1 MKIKG
6 ANAIIKVLQE
16 EGADIIFGYPGGSV
30 TNIFNA
36 LYGSAV
42 KNILPVHEQGAV
54 HAADGYARATGK
66 VGVCLATAGP
76 GATNIITG
84 LATAYLDS
92 IPLVAITGQVASQ
105 HIGRDSFQEVDIV
118 SMTMAVTKYNTMV
131 TDINDLVPSLRK
143 AFRIAREGRQGPVL
157 VDVPSSIQIS
167 EVDWSEIIT
176 VAMTTEEPEISKQD
190 NDFEQCIQAIRVAK
204 RPLLLIGGGVISA
217 GVAADIVTIV
227 EKFNMPIASTLMG
240 LGAVPTEHK
249 NFLGLTGMHGHK
261 AANLAVSDADTL
273 IVIGSR
279 VSERVTGDR
288 DVYANQ
294 KKIIH
299 FDIDPSEV
307 DKNIVSEISIFG
319 DLKETVPNIASRN
332 LPELSIREWWEQI
345 RSWQQE
351 FAMVVIAEE
360 NEKITAPWVMLE
372 MSRLLKSKDPVYVS
386 DVGQNQMWAAQ
397 HLKITSPRHHITSGG
412 CGTMGFALPAS
423 IGVQIACPEK
433 FVVSI
438 SGDGGFK
445 MTGMELYT
453 AVNQK
458 LPLLNIV
465 INNSCLGMVRQWQ
478 ELFFEE
484 RYSSTILEEFDFI
497 SFAKSFKAQAILVR
511 TKKEFTAAILKSMK
525 PRTVPL
531 VIEVR
536 IEQNDMVEP
545 MVAPNAPIQKF
556 VDIWR

>member
-1 MKIKG
+1 MKMKG
-6 ANAIIKVLQE
+6 ANAIIRVLQE
-16 EGADIIFGYPGGSV
+16 EGVDVIFGYPGGSV

-36 LYGSAV
+36 LYDSDV

-66 VGVCLATAGP
+66 IGVCLATAGP

-131 TDINDLVPSLRK
+131 TSEDDLIPSLRK

-167 EVDWSEIIT
+167 ELDWQEVISATSTI
-176 VAMTTEEPEISKQD
+176 EEAENYMQE
-190 NDFEQCIQAIRVAK
+190 NDLEKSIQAINRAK
-204 RPLLLIGGGVISA
+204 RPMMLIGGGVISA
-217 GVAADIVTIV
+217 GVAADILTIV
-227 EKFNMPIASTLMG
+227 EKFNIPVASTLMG
-240 LGAVPTEHK
+240 LGAISTDHK

-261 AANLAVSDADTL
+261 AANLAVGNADTL

-288 DVYANQ
+288 DVYADQ
-294 KKIIH
+294 KTIIH

-307 DKNIVSEISIFG
+307 GKNIVSEISIFG
-319 DLKETVPNIASRN
+319 DLKDTIPKIASMA
-332 LPELSIREWWEQI
+332 LAELSIADWWKQI
-345 RSWQQE
+345 SMWQAE
-351 FAMVVIAEE
+351 FKLLVAAEDTA
-360 NEKITAPWVMLE
+360 KITAPWVMVE
-372 MSRLLKSKDPVYVS
+372 MSRLLKSKAPVYIS

-397 HLKITSPRHHITSGG
+397 HLSITGPRHHITSGG

-484 RYSSTILEEFDFI
+484 RYSSTLLAEFDFI
-497 SFAKSFKAQAILVR
+497 AFAKSFKADAILVQ
-511 TKKEFTAAILKSMK
+511 TKKEFTAAILKSME

-536 IEQNDMVEP
+536 IEQSDMVEP